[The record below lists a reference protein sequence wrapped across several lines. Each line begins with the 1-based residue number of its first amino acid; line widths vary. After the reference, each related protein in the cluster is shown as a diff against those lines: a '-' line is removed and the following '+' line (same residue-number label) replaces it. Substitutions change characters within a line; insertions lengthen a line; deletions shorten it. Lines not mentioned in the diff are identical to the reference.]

1 MPCACAF
8 TAIIFQSACVL
19 RMHERIHDTDRNVCR
34 QTMGIVSAISH
45 VFFDRSEHISAT
57 AVMSSRGLLD
67 VKLVE
72 GCVNGDEF
80 YSFVHTHLLP
90 HLQPFNGENPHSI
103 VVLDNAAIH
112 HIHDAPLKMLESPHS

>member
-1 MPCACAF
+1 
-8 TAIIFQSACVL
+8 
-19 RMHERIHDTDRNVCR
+19 
-34 QTMGIVSAISH
+34 MGIVSAISH

-72 GCVNGDEF
+72 GGVNGDEF

-90 HLQPFNGENPHSI
+90 HLQPFNGENPYSI